1 MLPFV
6 SPFPCGAAGILLGA
20 QGPVSVSR
28 GGEEVLSAAV
38 AGCVGGSHVAPFV
51 LSLDGL
57 FHILSPLRAEQR
69 WRFHEWSWRDL
80 SECLGMGV
88 EENKGGGIQQVL
100 GCAGT
105 ALLIF

>member
-1 MLPFV
+1 MLP
-6 SPFPCGAAGILLGA
+6 AAG
-20 QGPVSVSR
+20 V
-28 GGEEVLSAAV
+28 
-38 AGCVGGSHVAPFV
+38 GCVGGSHAAPFV

-88 EENKGGGIQQVL
+88 EENKGKGGIQQVL

-105 ALLIF
+105 ALPIF